1 MRGRRVNEPV
11 WYRRHKDRSE
21 KFARVLEH
29 DSGTSDD
36 AEFGDELAMVAALR
50 ELGTKPAIGDAG
62 RERILNAIKADAPAG
77 MFSDAPA
84 ERHTPGPVPVRLMGT
99 ATRQRK
105 RKASLLAAATA
116 ASIVALGAFGIQIAE
131 DALPGDLLYDFKR
144 TTESISLDLTFS
156 ENGRALKLLEIASK
170 RVAEMESLV
179 ERDRADG
186 GATADDVAVFDA
198 VLTDFTRTATAASAG
213 VTAYSTQ
220 SDGKDLATLH
230 SWAAATTD
238 QLAAID
244 TGVPAETANRFATS
258 IELVRQIEGRAAA
271 LLARMNCYSITSG
284 RADALGVL
292 PAETTCEPPAG
303 EAKQLDVLPRVSSK
317 PATGAPGGSDSTA
330 AQGSGSGDEGS
341 VDAPNASDAVPNE
354 TSVPAGQPDPDQVD
368 ELPSLPKPSLPGT
381 NRETERSGDDGTTT
395 ATKTT
400 QPPLPELPDIG
411 LG

>member
-1 MRGRRVNEPV
+1 MNEPV
-11 WYRRHKDRSE
+11 WYRRQKDRSE

-29 DSGTSDD
+29 DAATSDD

-50 ELGTKPAIGDAG
+50 ELGTQPALDTAG
-62 RERILNAIKADAPAG
+62 RDRILGAIKADAPAG
-77 MFSDAPA
+77 MFSDASA
-84 ERHTPGPVPVRLMGT
+84 ERHTPGTVPVRVMGT
-99 ATRQRK
+99 GTRQRK

-116 ASIVALGAFGIQIAE
+116 ASIVVLGAAGIQIAE

-156 ENGRALKLLEIASK
+156 ENGKALKLLEIASR

-179 ERDRADG
+179 ERDHTDG
-186 GATADDVAVFDA
+186 GATAEDVAVFDA

-220 SDGKDLATLH
+220 SDGKDLEILH

-238 QLAAID
+238 QLVAID
-244 TGVPAETANRFATS
+244 TGVPAEVANRFATS

-284 RADALGVL
+284 RADAIGVL

-303 EAKQLDVLPRVSSK
+303 EAQQLDVLPRASSK
-317 PATGAPGGSDSTA
+317 PATDAPGGSTE
-330 AQGSGSGDEGS
+330 AQGGESGNDGS
-341 VDAPNASDAVPNE
+341 LDAPDASDAVPHE
-354 TSVPAGQPDPDQVD
+354 ASAPTAQPDPDQVE
-368 ELPSLPKPSLPGT
+368 ELPSLPQPSLPGM
-381 NRETERSGDDGTTT
+381 NRETDRSGDDGTTT
-395 ATKTT
+395 AAKTT
-400 QPPLPELPDIG
+400 PPPPSLPDVG

>member
-1 MRGRRVNEPV
+1 MNEPV
-11 WYRRHKDRSE
+11 WYRRHRDRSE
-21 KFARVLEH
+21 NFARVLEH
-29 DSGTSDD
+29 DASTSDD
-36 AEFGDELAMVAALR
+36 AEFGDELAMVAALA
-50 ELGTKPAIGDAG
+50 ELGTEPALDTAG

-77 MFSDAPA
+77 MFDDAPA
-84 ERHTPGPVPVRLMGT
+84 ERQTPGPVPVRVMGT

-131 DALPGDLLYDFKR
+131 DALPGDLLYDVKR
-144 TTESISLDLTFS
+144 TTESLSLDLTFS
-156 ENGRALKLLEIASK
+156 ENDKALKLLEIASR

-179 ERDRADG
+179 ERDRTDG

-238 QLAAID
+238 QLVAID
-244 TGVPAETANRFATS
+244 TGVPAEAANRFATS

-271 LLARMNCYSITSG
+271 LLARMHCYSITSG

-292 PAETTCEPPAG
+292 PAETTCNPSAD
-303 EAKQLDVLPRVSSK
+303 EAQQLDVLPRVSSE
-317 PATGAPGGSDSTA
+317 PATAAPRGTTA
-330 AQGSGSGDEGS
+330 AQGGKTSKEGS
-341 VDAPNASDAVPNE
+341 LDAPNASDAVPSE
-354 TSVPAGQPDPDQVD
+354 ASAPGTEPDPDEVN
-368 ELPSLPKPSLPGT
+368 ELPGLPKPSLPGV
-381 NRETERSGDDGTTT
+381 NQETDRSDDDGTTSE
-395 ATKTT
+395 TT
-400 QPPLPELPDIG
+400 TPRLPQLPDIG